1 MNIALIGYGKMGK
14 TIETLGIDQGHQF
27 PLIVDLENS
36 RDLNEDSVMDVDV
49 AIEFTVPRE
58 APDNIR
64 KCIDLGLPVVSGTT
78 GWNDRYNE
86 VVDYCR
92 KLKGA
97 FFYASNFSIGV
108 NILMALNDQLATI
121 MNRFSSYRISL
132 EEVHHQY
139 KLDKPSGTAISLAD
153 QITGR
158 IRRVKG
164 WSMEQDE
171 DPFTMYVDV
180 KREGEVKGK
189 HTVRYESELDALT
202 LTHEAKSRD
211 AFAAGALQAAKFIK
225 EKSGVFGMKDLLKL

>member
-1 MNIALIGYGKMGK
+1 MGK

-27 PLIVDLENS
+27 PLIIDMENI
-36 RDLNEDSVMDVDV
+36 RDLNMDTVKDVDV
-49 AIEFTVPRE
+49 AIEFTVPRA

-64 KCIDLGLPVVSGTT
+64 RCIDLGLPVVSGTT
-78 GWNDRYNE
+78 GWNHRYND
-86 VVDYCR
+86 VVEHCW

-108 NILMALNDQLATI
+108 NILMALNDQLAGI
-121 MNRFSSYRISL
+121 MNRYSSYSISVQ
-132 EEVHHQY
+132 EVHHQY
-139 KLDKPSGTAISLAD
+139 KLDKPSGTAITLAD

-164 WSMEQDE
+164 WSMEKEE

-189 HTVRYESELDALT
+189 HTVRYESELDAIT

-225 EKSGVFGMKDLLKL
+225 EKTGVYGMKDLLKL